1 MLILTRKV
9 DEGIVIGDYIKISV
23 VAIEGNKVRLGVTA
37 PINMSIVREE
47 LYEAVKDEN
56 RTAGKINVKDIDF
69 NIFKPPGEEE

>member
-9 DEGIVIGDYIKISV
+9 DEGIVIGDNIKISV